1 MKKLAIT
8 LAAALT
14 IALTGCGSSS
24 SPIVTYVAHSSSQ
37 LQLFKINE
45 SSKQATAVSIQIPSG
60 AEYIASNS
68 DATAVAYTRDGDNGW
83 DIFTMGTDSVE
94 KELTTGADAW
104 GPAFSPSGKTV
115 AYVSYQSGDN
125 QIYTMAADGS
135 NQTPLFAAAGVEEY
149 YPEFS
154 PDGKSLVFFVSVDC
168 KCDKDQRQAMHAGR
182 SWKPTPHAT
191 KPQTVRRPTAQVVQ
205 ITQNGFY
212 RMALTDSVP
221 TLIYATNEAWGP
233 AVFSGDGNKI
243 LFTMYDGQQDN
254 IFSVSL
260 DGSSLTPLTTSTDTD
275 NFSPVPYKN
284 LILFNR
290 WDSDNSSWD
299 IYVMDQSGSNQAL
312 IHSTASTD
320 ESLIDTY
327 YWED

>member
-1 MKKLAIT
+1 MKKFAIA
-8 LAAALT
+8 LAAALM
-14 IALTGCGSSS
+14 IASTGCGSSS
-24 SPIVTYVAHSSSQ
+24 SPIVTYVAHSSAQ

-60 AEYIASNS
+60 AEYVASNS
-68 DATAVAYTRDGDNGW
+68 DATAVAYTRNGDNGW
-83 DIFTMGTDSVE
+83 DIFAMGTDSVE

-104 GPAFSPSGKTV
+104 GPAFSPLGKTV
-115 AYVSYQSGDN
+115 AYASYQSGDN

-135 NQTPLFAAAGVEEY
+135 NQSPLFAAAGVEEY
-149 YPEFS
+149 FPEFS
-154 PDGKSLVFFVSVDC
+154 PDGKSVVFYISVGC
-168 KCDKDQRQAMHAGR
+168 NCDKDQRQAMHADR
-182 SWKPTPHAT
+182 WLKPTPHAA
-191 KPQTVRRPTAQVVQ
+191 KPQTLRRPSAQVSQ

-212 RMALTDSVP
+212 RMALTDSAP
-221 TLIYATNEAWGP
+221 TLIYATTEAWGP
-233 AVFSGDGNKI
+233 AVFSGDGKKI
-243 LFTMYDGQQDN
+243 LFTMYDGTRDN
-254 IFSVSL
+254 VFSLNL
-260 DGSSLTPLTTSTDTD
+260 DGSSLTPITTSTDTD

-299 IYVMDQSGSNQAL
+299 IYVMDQSGANQVL
-312 IHSTASTD
+312 IHSTASTY